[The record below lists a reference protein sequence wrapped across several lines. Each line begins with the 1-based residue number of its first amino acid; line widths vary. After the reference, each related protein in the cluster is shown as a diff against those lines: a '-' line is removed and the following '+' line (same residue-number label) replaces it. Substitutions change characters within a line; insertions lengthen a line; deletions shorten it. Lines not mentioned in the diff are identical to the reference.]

1 MITRFAITIL
11 ALASAAHM
19 VMGATMSM
27 DSARG
32 EQLFSKLACVGCHSI
47 NGQGGKIGPDLGG
60 RMDRGFTPASLAS
73 AMWNHAPVM
82 WSSLRARGVVPGDVN
97 EQAAADLFAYFYS
110 ARFFERPGDAGR
122 GKQWFTEKHCAD
134 CHGLRQATDP
144 VAKPVV
150 EWQSTG
156 SSVALVNAMWN
167 HASTMRQEF
176 ARRKIS
182 WPELTAQDLA
192 DILLYVRNLPGSV
205 HPAEA
210 LVLSS
215 SENGSVLFDSKGCDA
230 CHSHSG
236 KDALSAQLR
245 GQTLVDVAVDM
256 WNHAPRMA
264 KEIPALNLDEMRE
277 LTGYLW
283 AQQFFVDSGSQ
294 AAGKRVFTAKHC
306 ATCHDDASSG
316 APKLE
321 NTRQTPFTASA
332 MVSVLWHHGAQ
343 MMEQMKSKGIP
354 WPRFDGA
361 QMTNLIAYLNSRG
374 GGK

>member
-1 MITRFAITIL
+1 
-11 ALASAAHM
+11 
-19 VMGATMSM
+19 
-27 DSARG
+27 
-32 EQLFSKLACVGCHSI
+32 
-47 NGQGGKIGPDLGG
+47 
-60 RMDRGFTPASLAS
+60 MDRGFTPASLAS

-82 WSSLRARGVVPGDVN
+82 WATLRAQGVVPGDLD

-122 GKQWFTEKHCAD
+122 GKQAFSEKHCAD
-134 CHGLRQATDP
+134 CHGLRQSTDP

-167 HASTMRQEF
+167 HASSMRQEF

-182 WPELTAQDLA
+182 WPELSAQDLA

-205 HPAEA
+205 HPPEA
-210 LVLSS
+210 LVLGS
-215 SENGSVLFDSKGCDA
+215 SENGSALFDSKGCDA
-230 CHSHSG
+230 CHSQSG
-236 KDALSAQLR
+236 KGALSAQLR

-264 KEIPALNLDEMRE
+264 KEIPTLNLEDMRE

-283 AQQFFVDSGSQ
+283 AQQFFADSGSA
-294 AAGKRVFTAKHC
+294 AAGKRVFTGKRC
-306 ATCHDDASSG
+306 ATCHGDASSG

-321 NTRQTPFTASA
+321 TTRQTPFTAPA
-332 MVSVLWHHGAQ
+332 MVALLWRHGPQ
-343 MMEQMKSKGIP
+343 MMEQMKSKGIR